1 MREDYLEQLD
11 KMFPQGYVI
20 CYTNPNG
27 DFRMSLFNPYR
38 YEFIGKVYDIL
49 KDFSEETNEE

>member
-20 CYTNPNG
+20 CYTNPDGNL
-27 DFRMSLFNPYR
+27 RMSLYNPHR
-38 YEFIGKVYDIL
+38 YDLIGEIHDIL
-49 KDFSEETNEE
+49 KDFAGRKD